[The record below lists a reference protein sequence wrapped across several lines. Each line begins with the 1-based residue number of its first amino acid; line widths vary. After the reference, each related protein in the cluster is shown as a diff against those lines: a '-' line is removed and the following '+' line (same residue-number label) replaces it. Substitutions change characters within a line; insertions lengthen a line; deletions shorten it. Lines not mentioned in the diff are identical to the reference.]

1 MGVKILSGPGQRGLY
16 RLGVGGVLGAGRQE
30 CRLGGSELPGSPV
43 WGRDWTLLTLPCFGP
58 SGYLLLCSWDCSQET
73 W

>member
-43 WGRDWTLLTLPCFGP
+43 WG
-58 SGYLLLCSWDCSQET
+58 
-73 W
+73 